1 MQRPVTNVL
10 GSKCFLCFRLLH
22 RKCTAISSWYILGK
36 APFPFATV
44 SNWFKSKWVTYLEDR
59 TRLSNITYKANPTTK
74 CILDKS
80 WLEDI
85 DRNYQ
90 ISHKKQILQS
100 NATWTKN
107 WLEDRTKLSNM
118 YNICKKQ
125 IPQSNTSWKK
135 VDYF

>member
-1 MQRPVTNVL
+1 MWCRGQL
-10 GSKCFLCFRLLH
+10 LIGSQCFLCFRLLH
-22 RKCTAISSWYILGK
+22 KKCTAISSWYILGK

-59 TRLSNITYKANPTTK
+59 KRLSNIKTYKANPTIK

-80 WLEDI
+80 LLEDI

-100 NATWTKN
+100 NAIWTKN
-107 WLEDRTKLSNM
+107 WLEDRTKLSNIISVK
-118 YNICKKQ
+118 NKSHNQIHLEKK
-125 IPQSNTSWKK
+125 
-135 VDYF
+135 